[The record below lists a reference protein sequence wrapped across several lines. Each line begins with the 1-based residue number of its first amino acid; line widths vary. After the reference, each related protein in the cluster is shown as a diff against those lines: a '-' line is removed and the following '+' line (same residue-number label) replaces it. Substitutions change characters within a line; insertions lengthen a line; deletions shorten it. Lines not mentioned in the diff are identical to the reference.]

1 MKKLLCLLLA
11 LMLSVSLF
19 VSCGSGTSIAIGALR
34 LDNQV
39 ENLFKFTDAVSYRET
54 LTYTDKDGNPTFT
67 AEYYYEVA
75 EDIYSAYNLMETIDD
90 YTLYAYEGSVYTET
104 KDGMTAVLLLSG
116 SYLDFV
122 NTYFAADFLL
132 DGETHIQRSSETKDD
147 LILAQYATVLTP
159 QQQARVSEFGVKE
172 NMLFNKIKYMSEQP
186 IAIKQIKIG
195 EDSHEINSKYW
206 DGRDSSAFDSLVSE
220 VGEKLD
226 KQIFEDNINIDE
238 TGEFIIKDNKDNI
251 GLKLDAAGLQV
262 KDVTSVKD
270 GVDHVLTKKADIEYV
285 NNYINEKIFVGTLEQ
300 WEAVKDNLSD
310 GALVV
315 ITEINVTAGAGATAK
330 LGTAVLGKMKL
341 GQN

>member
-39 ENLFKFTDAVSYRET
+39 ENLFKFTNAVSYRET

-147 LILAQYATVLTP
+147 LILAQYETVLTP

-172 NMLFNKIKYMSEQP
+172 NDKIVSNYAVRNSIIESIEYFLERDGELTPLAMRKFHVSNEKEDRFGSVKALSEEKVSVDFVFLNGENQGRHFDVPKGVYVGMEIGARNYSFYYDKDCTIPYNHDEAP
-186 IAIKQIKIG
+186 IT
-195 EDSHEINSKYW
+195 ENLTLY
-206 DGRDSSAFDSLVSE
+206 VSE
-220 VGEKLD
+220 K
-226 KQIFEDNINIDE
+226 
-238 TGEFIIKDNKDNI
+238 
-251 GLKLDAAGLQV
+251 
-262 KDVTSVKD
+262 
-270 GVDHVLTKKADIEYV
+270 
-285 NNYINEKIFVGTLEQ
+285 
-300 WEAVKDNLSD
+300 
-310 GALVV
+310 
-315 ITEINVTAGAGATAK
+315 
-330 LGTAVLGKMKL
+330 
-341 GQN
+341 